1 MAPTFR
7 HGKGG
12 IFTCSDTGG
21 TTFTLSSGLNDCSLA
36 SAAETADVTVF
47 GDDDRA
53 YIAGLRNHTLS
64 LSGLFSSTHESKL
77 RGMLGNSTASN
88 FVFGPQGNTT
98 GFTKLSGAFHLT
110 AYDVSSPVG
119 DVVTVSLSG
128 QITGAVASTKF

>member
-21 TTFTLSSGLNDCSLA
+21 TTFTLSSGLNECSLNTVG
-36 SAAETADVTVF
+36 ETADVTTF
-47 GDDDRA
+47 GDNDRA

-64 LSGLFSSTHESKL
+64 LTGLFSSTHEARL
-77 RGMLGNSTASN
+77 RGMVGNTTASN
-88 FVFGPQGNTT
+88 FVFGPQGNTA
-98 GFTKLSGAFHLT
+98 GFPKLSGAFHLT
-110 AYDVSSPVG
+110 AYDVSAPVA

-128 QITGAVASTKF
+128 QITGAVASGTF